1 MHDLTPSTMDD
12 LFSFT
17 GKIEHMNLFS
27 QFAVVIFMSASFGAR
42 INIVYYIEI
51 SYAVYSCFEG
61 SKFEFY
67 FTHVMFTVSTEYA
80 TQFRFDVSM
89 MFST

>member
-1 MHDLTPSTMDD
+1 
-12 LFSFT
+12 
-17 GKIEHMNLFS
+17 
-27 QFAVVIFMSASFGAR
+27 MSASFGAR

-89 MFST
+89 VFSTLLFHSFVCRHHLVQKLFLNSCFEA